1 MCKLEE
7 KYQPT
12 LLQRLELAFIN
23 VVVCAGLV
31 VLGASV
37 VVLFTDL
44 LY

>member
-7 KYQPT
+7 AYKPT

-23 VVVCAGLV
+23 VVIGAGLV
-31 VLGASV
+31 VLGASAGL
-37 VVLFTDL
+37 LFNDL

>member
-7 KYQPT
+7 PYKPT
-12 LLQRLELAFIN
+12 LLQRIELAFIN
-23 VVVCAGLV
+23 VVVVAGLV

-37 VVLFTDL
+37 GLLCNDL